1 MIIVPETTIDDIVEY
16 YESFPE
22 TLVKKTSSLLEEYP
36 TLLAYLDQE
45 SNTVLLEEEKDL
57 QWYII
62 MVCLSSILDAE
73 VHVPAFTVDLLTSA
87 EEQNWDTLQSTSGG
101 SWKDRLDPF
110 FDGYPQE
117 DLLAFIEDMVQEDEE
132 SPVTAIGRE
141 VIFISAKSVVDCVF
155 SIK

>member
-101 SWKDRLDPF
+101 SYHILR
-110 FDGYPQE
+110 
-117 DLLAFIEDMVQEDEE
+117 I
-132 SPVTAIGRE
+132 
-141 VIFISAKSVVDCVF
+141 
-155 SIK
+155 